1 MLPLGMLPWVAV
13 MMTAF
18 LMRTSVGKGAGE
30 SGARAAR
37 PIALTATRQSKMLAG
52 LRETRRRNIN
62 APHKKK
68 SSTRMERKKAILIT
82 AMRRRNEILV
92 IRREGQG
99 EEIPN
104 RNNIRRVLRVVPLW
118 SAKISHAVP
127 TKKLKDPF
135 VLRPEVMHV
144 TMRYGA
150 PLSC

>member
-1 MLPLGMLPWVAV
+1 
-13 MMTAF
+13 
-18 LMRTSVGKGAGE
+18 
-30 SGARAAR
+30 
-37 PIALTATRQSKMLAG
+37 
-52 LRETRRRNIN
+52 
-62 APHKKK
+62 
-68 SSTRMERKKAILIT
+68 MERKKAILVK

-104 RNNIRRVLRVVPLW
+104 RNNIRRVLRVVPPVFRKNLARC
-118 SAKISHAVP
+118 SNQ
-127 TKKLKDPF
+127 KLKEPF